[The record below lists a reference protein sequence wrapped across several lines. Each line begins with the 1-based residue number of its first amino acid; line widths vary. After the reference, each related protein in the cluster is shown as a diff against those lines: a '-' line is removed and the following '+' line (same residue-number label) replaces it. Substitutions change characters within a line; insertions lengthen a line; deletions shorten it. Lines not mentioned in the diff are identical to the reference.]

1 MGERRIT
8 RSKFLTKFSC
18 VRIKQQSFRTI
29 FMAARGRTKKTKVP
43 QDEEAKLSR
52 IMFAEYREE
61 NAKDLAREG
70 IGNW

>member
-1 MGERRIT
+1 
-8 RSKFLTKFSC
+8 
-18 VRIKQQSFRTI
+18 
-29 FMAARGRTKKTKVP
+29 MAARGRTKKTKVP